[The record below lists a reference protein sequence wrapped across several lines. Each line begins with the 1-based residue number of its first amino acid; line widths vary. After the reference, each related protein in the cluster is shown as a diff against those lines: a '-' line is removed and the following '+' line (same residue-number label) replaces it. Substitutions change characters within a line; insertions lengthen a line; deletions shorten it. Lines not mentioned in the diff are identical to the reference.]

1 MVLHQSFYL
10 QQRKLRNISEDTQM
24 LPQSRYYGFSLSGSK
39 FLSIHLK
46 LCQYD
51 LL

>member
-1 MVLHQSFYL
+1 MVLQQLFYL
-10 QQRKLRNISEDTQM
+10 QQRKLKNISEDTQM
-24 LPQSRYYGFSLSGSK
+24 FPQSIYYGFSLSGRK
-39 FLSIHLK
+39 FLNIHIK